1 MSTSIIESI
10 NVNNT
15 GRGRKVGK
23 DTLRVRR
30 AVVRLVSKADGQLT
44 TNDVAKQCK
53 QSKVRVIAALR
64 WLEQKDF
71 VMKVG
76 SEKVKKDRAG
86 RPSAVW
92 AINSEFKNIDK
103 TKQAY
108 VQAKRKYIR
117 EVSAKSPEDRYT
129 MVAIALNMLSDRQ
142 TEDEVE
148 ALESMHTNAQGFIK
162 ADAKRGVEDAMKEKL
177 TLGDVN
183 YWITRIYKYRKQ
195 LGMDS

>member
-10 NVNNT
+10 NVINT

-30 AVVRLVSKADGQLT
+30 AVVRVISKTDGQLT
-44 TNDVAKQCK
+44 TNDVAKECK

-64 WLEQKDF
+64 WLEQKGF
-71 VMKVG
+71 VKKVG

-92 AINSEFKNIDK
+92 AIDPEYKNIDK

-108 VQAKRKYIR
+108 VQAKREYIR
-117 EVSAKSPEDRYT
+117 EVSAKSPEDRYA
-129 MVAIALNMLSDRQ
+129 MVAIALDMLSERQ

-148 ALESMHTNAQGFIK
+148 DREAKYTNAQGFIK

-183 YWITRIYKYRKQ
+183 YWIIRIYKYRKQ
-195 LGMDS
+195 LGMD

>member
-1 MSTSIIESI
+1 MSNSIIETI
-10 NVNNT
+10 NVINT

-30 AVVRLVSKADGQLT
+30 AVVRVISKTDGQLT
-44 TNDVAKQCK
+44 TNDVAKECK

-64 WLEQKDF
+64 WLEQKGF
-71 VMKVG
+71 VKKVG

-92 AINSEFKNIDK
+92 AIDPEYNNIDK

-117 EVSAKSPEDRYT
+117 EVSAKSPEDRYA
-129 MVAIALNMLSDRQ
+129 MVAIALNMLSERQ

-148 ALESMHTNAQGFIK
+148 DREAKYTNAQGFIK
-162 ADAKRGVEDAMKEKL
+162 ADAKRGVKDAMKDKL

-195 LGMDS
+195 LGMD

>member
-1 MSTSIIESI
+1 MSNSIIETI
-10 NVNNT
+10 NVINT

-30 AVVRLVSKADGQLT
+30 AVVRVISKTDGQLT
-44 TNDVAKQCK
+44 TNDVAKECK

-64 WLEQKDF
+64 WLEQKGF
-71 VMKVG
+71 VKKVG

-92 AINSEFKNIDK
+92 AIDPEYKNIDK

-108 VQAKRKYIR
+108 VQAKREYIR
-117 EVSAKSPEDRYT
+117 VVSAKSPEDRYA
-129 MVAIALNMLSDRQ
+129 MVAIALNMLAERQ

-148 ALESMHTNAQGFIK
+148 DREAKYTNAQGFIK
-162 ADAKRGVEDAMKEKL
+162 ADAKRGVEDAMKDKL
-177 TLGDVN
+177 TLGEVN
-183 YWITRIYKYRKQ
+183 YWIIRIYKYRKQ
-195 LGMDS
+195 LGMD

>member
-10 NVNNT
+10 NVINT

-30 AVVRLVSKADGQLT
+30 AVVRVISKTDGQLT
-44 TNDVAKQCK
+44 TNDVAKECK

-64 WLEQKDF
+64 WLEQKGF
-71 VMKVG
+71 VEKVG

-92 AINSEFKNIDK
+92 AIDPEYKNIDK

-108 VQAKRKYIR
+108 VQAKREYISV
-117 EVSAKSPEDRYT
+117 VSAKSPEDRYA
-129 MVAIALNMLSDRQ
+129 MVAIALNMLAERQ

-148 ALESMHTNAQGFIK
+148 DREAKYTNAQGFIK
-162 ADAKRGVEDAMKEKL
+162 ADAKRGVEDAMKDKL

-183 YWITRIYKYRKQ
+183 YWIIRIYKYRKQ
-195 LGMDS
+195 LGMD

>member
-1 MSTSIIESI
+1 MSNSIIETI
-10 NVNNT
+10 NVINT

-30 AVVRLVSKADGQLT
+30 AVVRVISKTDGQLT
-44 TNDVAKQCK
+44 TNDVAKECK

-64 WLEQKDF
+64 WLEQKGF
-71 VMKVG
+71 VKKVG

-92 AINSEFKNIDK
+92 AIDPEYKNIDK

-108 VQAKRKYIR
+108 VQAKREYIR
-117 EVSAKSPEDRYT
+117 EVSAKSPEDRYA

-148 ALESMHTNAQGFIK
+148 DREAKYTNSQGFIK

-195 LGMDS
+195 LGMN

>member
-1 MSTSIIESI
+1 MSNSIIETI
-10 NVNNT
+10 NVINT

-30 AVVRLVSKADGQLT
+30 AVVRVISKTDGQLT
-44 TNDVAKQCK
+44 TNDVAKECK

-64 WLEQKDF
+64 WLEQKGF
-71 VMKVG
+71 VKKVG

-92 AINSEFKNIDK
+92 AIDPEYNNIDK

-129 MVAIALNMLSDRQ
+129 MVAIALNMLSERQ

-148 ALESMHTNAQGFIK
+148 DREAKYTNAQGFIK
-162 ADAKRGVEDAMKEKL
+162 ADAKRGVEDAMKDKL

-183 YWITRIYKYRKQ
+183 YWIIRIYKYRKQ
-195 LGMDS
+195 LGMD

>member
-10 NVNNT
+10 NVINT

-30 AVVRLVSKADGQLT
+30 AVVRVISKTDGQLT
-44 TNDVAKQCK
+44 TNGVAKECK

-64 WLEQKDF
+64 WLEQKGF
-71 VMKVG
+71 VKKVG

-92 AINSEFKNIDK
+92 AIDPEYKNIDK

-108 VQAKRKYIR
+108 VQAKREYIR
-117 EVSAKSPEDRYT
+117 EVSAKSPEDRYA

-162 ADAKRGVEDAMKEKL
+162 ADAKRGVEDAMKDKL

-183 YWITRIYKYRKQ
+183 YWIIRIYKYRKQ
-195 LGMDS
+195 LGMD

>member
-10 NVNNT
+10 NVINT

-30 AVVRLVSKADGQLT
+30 AVVRVISKTDGQLT
-44 TNDVAKQCK
+44 TNDVAKECK

-64 WLEQKDF
+64 WLEQKGF
-71 VMKVG
+71 VKKVG

-92 AINSEFKNIDK
+92 AIDPEYNNIDK

-129 MVAIALNMLSDRQ
+129 MVAIALNMLSERQ

-148 ALESMHTNAQGFIK
+148 DREAKYTNAQGFIK
-162 ADAKRGVEDAMKEKL
+162 ADAKRGVEDAMKDKL
-177 TLGDVN
+177 TLGEVN
-183 YWITRIYKYRKQ
+183 YWIIRIYKYRKQ
-195 LGMDS
+195 LGMD